1 MPESALLGRDRPLS
15 ILRGATDRLLGGHGG
30 LVLVTGEPGIGKTAL
45 VAEAA
50 EEARRRG
57 VLVASGT
64 CWDGEGAPGY
74 WPWVQ
79 VVRGL
84 ERASPDIWRTVRPI
98 AGDGLAYLLGES
110 TGAAPADDAAFQLS
124 DAITRLVTETARVQ
138 PVLVVLDDLHWA
150 DAASIR
156 LLDFL
161 VRHAALEPV
170 LVLGTYRD
178 AEIEAEGH
186 RCAACCWGLPAR
198 APRSRSASWTF
209 EATARLMARVAE
221 QEPDRALAGE
231 VHRRTGGNPFF
242 IEQAAHLW
250 TAGSSIRTISPAVR
264 EAVER
269 RLARLSSPT
278 FEVLSSAALLGADF
292 DVEVLSAVVQPGGE
306 GLPQRLDEAVAAR
319 LIAPVRAGRFRF
331 VHDLVPRDAGRH
343 ARRGRAAT
351 TACRDRVLAAGS
363 ENAPGSTGAP
373 CLSGRTPSRA
383 PRRQSDT
390 CWLPL
395 EMRPPEWQR
404 TRPASTIG
412 AGWNSSR
419 RVQEPS
425 G

>member
-84 ERASPDIWRTVRPI
+84 ERASPEIWRTVRPI

-186 RCAACCWGLPAR
+186 PLRHLLLGLAGKATPIALGELDL
-198 APRSRSASWTF
+198 
-209 EATARLMARVAE
+209 EATALLMARVAE
-221 QEPDRALAGE
+221 QEPDRALASE

-278 FEVLSSAALLGADF
+278 FEAPFDGGSARR
-292 DVEVLSAVVQPGGE
+292 
-306 GLPQRLDEAVAAR
+306 RLRRRTSVRGRPTRRRRPAA
-319 LIAPVRAGRFRF
+319 A
-331 VHDLVPRDAGRH
+331 
-343 ARRGRAAT
+343 ARRGR
-351 TACRDRVLAAGS
+351 R
-363 ENAPGSTGAP
+363 
-373 CLSGRTPSRA
+373 RA
-383 PRRQSDT
+383 PH
-390 CWLPL
+390 
-395 EMRPPEWQR
+395 R
-404 TRPASTIG
+404 TT
-412 AGWNSSR
+412 
-419 RVQEPS
+419 
-425 G
+425 